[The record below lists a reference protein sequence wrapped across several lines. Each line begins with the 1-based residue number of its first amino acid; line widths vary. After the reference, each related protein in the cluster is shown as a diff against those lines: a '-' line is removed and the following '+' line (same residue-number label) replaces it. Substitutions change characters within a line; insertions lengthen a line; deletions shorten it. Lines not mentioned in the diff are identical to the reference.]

1 MAEESLP
8 INIITAVGKDAVS
21 RVNVVGRFV
30 VFLTHSVRTCFMPP
44 HRPYLVFQAMEFLGN
59 KSFGIILISGFFIG
73 AVFTLQIGS
82 VFAIFGAEG
91 MMGAATGKA
100 LTREMSPLMTGFL
113 LAGRGGA
120 AITAEIATMRVN
132 EQIDAM
138 ESMGVDPV
146 SYLVAPRLIAAILM
160 TPILT
165 GIFNVIGQLGSLTI
179 GVLVFDVDL
188 GSYFDKLVNIV
199 RPQDI
204 LAGLEKAVGFGAVI
218 AIVSCWFG
226 IRASGGAK
234 GVGQATTNSVVVGLL
249 MLLCLDYIITYF
261 QIAY

>member
-1 MAEESLP
+1 MAESLP
-8 INIITAVGKDAVS
+8 VNFITIIGKDAVQ
-21 RVNVVGRFV
+21 RINVTGRFV
-30 VFLTHSVRTCFMPP
+30 LFLSHSVRSCFLPP

-59 KSFGIILISGFFIG
+59 KSLGIILISGFFIG

-82 VFAIFGAEG
+82 VFSIFGAEG

-146 SYLVAPRLIAAILM
+146 SYLVAPRLIAALIM

-165 GIFNVIGQLGSLTI
+165 GIFNVIGQVGSLVVGTY
-179 GVLVFDVDL
+179 LFDVDL
-188 GSYFDKLVNIV
+188 GSYFDKLVTIV
-199 RPQDI
+199 RPEDI
-204 LAGLEKAVGFGAVI
+204 AAGLQKAVGFGAVI
-218 AIVSCWFG
+218 AVVSCWFG

-234 GVGQATTNSVVVGLL
+234 GVGQATTNSVVISLL